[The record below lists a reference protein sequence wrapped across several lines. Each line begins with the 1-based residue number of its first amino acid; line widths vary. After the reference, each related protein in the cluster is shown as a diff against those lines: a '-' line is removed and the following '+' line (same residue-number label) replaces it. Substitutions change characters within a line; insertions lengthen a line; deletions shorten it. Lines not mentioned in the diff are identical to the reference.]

1 MAYIVI
7 AQSQTH
13 KSLSIHVFNILFENP
28 LRGEDMICLE
38 YLQKP
43 GWGKLGDMA
52 YILVL
57 ILPHLKLLYE
67 KKCECW

>member
-38 YLQKP
+38 YLLQKP
-43 GWGKLGDMA
+43 GWGN
-52 YILVL
+52 
-57 ILPHLKLLYE
+57 
-67 KKCECW
+67 